1 MGKSMTP
8 SAITPGQ
15 IAKLLDLQAA
25 ALRKSGL
32 PSEPTQQVLE
42 SQGAALANEFVA
54 SVRKRVEAIF
64 NLIVRR
70 AKADRS
76 RTPEQALAATGRR
89 QYVDDGV
96 VATMPRGKGAKV
108 ETVFFKLDLSERG
121 SFISDDDLEKE
132 FELRNL
138 EPEYPDS
145 LAAIN
150 EDDPAFADEHP
161 NCTHWKDANGKWC
174 YAAFRRWGVD
184 ERDVDVRRLDYDWAG
199 YWWFAGRRK

>member
-15 IAKLLDLQAA
+15 IAKFLDLQAA

-42 SQGAALANEFVA
+42 YHGSVLAAEFVA
-54 SVRKRVEAIF
+54 SVRKRVEATI
-64 NLIVRR
+64 NLIVLR

-76 RTPEQALAATGRR
+76 RTPEQVLAATGRR
-89 QYVDDGV
+89 QHVDNDV
-96 VATMPRGKGAKV
+96 VAAMPRGKGAKV
-108 ETVFFKLDLSERG
+108 ETVFFKLDLSKKG
-121 SFISDDDLEKE
+121 GYISDDDLEKE
-132 FELRNL
+132 FEFRNL

-150 EDDPAFADEHP
+150 EADPAFADEHL
-161 NCTHWKDANGKWC
+161 NCTHWRDAKGNWC
-174 YAAFRRWGVD
+174 YAAFRRWDGGERGVSVSRHGRGWND
-184 ERDVDVRRLDYDWAG
+184 D
-199 YWWFAGRRK
+199 WWFAGRRK